1 MHFKAAWWLHHYH
14 ANSQKGDLRMPRTA
28 KRVAPKPEPASPAQL
43 LTTQQVMTW
52 LNVSRTELW
61 KMMYQKGLPH
71 IKLGD
76 GRNAALRFDAQSIG
90 HWLTQYQ
97 LQTRE

>member
-1 MHFKAAWWLHHYH
+1 
-14 ANSQKGDLRMPRTA
+14 MPKTA
-28 KRVAPKPEPASPAQL
+28 RRIKTNAEPTAPTPL

-76 GRNAALRFDAQSIG
+76 SRNAALRFDAQSIG
-90 HWLTQYQ
+90 QWLTQYKR
-97 LQTRE
+97 QTLE